1 MAPLEGAG
9 AECLCIRYCYDTAP
23 HSHCLS
29 SRASPQQRA
38 EGGWKKKEG
47 AERMRKRGQGT
58 DEGRE
63 TERKRERE
71 TARERQGKTH
81 GPRERE
87 TERERA
93 GVDWRIQPPSAHSHP
108 LSALSLVDCESV
120 DHLFSP
126 LHSTQ
131 DPHAL
136 PPPHGFPSGGEGQ
149 KPSELGPKAFL
160 GLTASTPRPPLS
172 PTHTPSRQAGRRTQ
186 EGAEGRGAQVHRS
199 PSLPEERER
208 RGDEQQHC
216 QAGAAKGR
224 SPLTVSIL
232 PTLSQRCSGPETDA
246 EGRASP
252 SPHESPLTPK
262 R

>member
-1 MAPLEGAG
+1 ME
-9 AECLCIRYCYDTAP
+9 E
-23 HSHCLS
+23 
-29 SRASPQQRA
+29 
-38 EGGWKKKEG
+38 
-47 AERMRKRGQGT
+47 
-58 DEGRE
+58 EGRGRE
-63 TERKRERE
+63 DAEARTGDRRGERDRAKERERE

-160 GLTASTPRPPLS
+160 FSALLLRPLAPHS
-172 PTHTPSRQAGRRTQ
+172 PPHTPPADRQGGARRKEQRGGEPKSIAPPPSQKREREGATSSNTARQA
-186 EGAEGRGAQVHRS
+186 
-199 PSLPEERER
+199 LPK
-208 RGDEQQHC
+208 DV
-216 QAGAAKGR
+216 
-224 SPLTVSIL
+224 LL
-232 PTLSQRCSGPETDA
+232 
-246 EGRASP
+246 
-252 SPHESPLTPK
+252 
-262 R
+262 